1 MLLQTGMGVITV
13 NWKICKRGNFSFMRN
28 LTLKKYNEWLKVH
41 AKMHSGLLQE
51 SAVFEQIAERE

>member
-1 MLLQTGMGVITV
+1 
-13 NWKICKRGNFSFMRN
+13 MRN